1 MMIKKKIMLIQ
12 KKTKKMKMNKFWFV
26 LALLQILFFSSCK
39 NKPEEQI
46 KASDK
51 FEVLIKFLEENKDL
65 VNSENVP
72 FYVHS
77 DVVFSGLKKNFLI
90 IDLRDSADFA
100 SGHINNSVNILPENI
115 LYYFENKINPPSFDT
130 IVLVCNTGF
139 KSGFTAMCLRYLGY
153 NNVYPLKYGLSEWN
167 KSIAENY
174 WLANINDISLEE
186 IDTVSH
192 QKASPGK
199 YPEII
204 SSLSQPED
212 ILYERVSQLLKG
224 NFEDYFISLKDISGN
239 QDNYYI
245 LSYWPQERYNK
256 GHLKG
261 SVQYQQKKSLRTN
274 EFLNTLPI
282 EKTIVIYCYSG
293 FHASQVTAFL
303 RIIGY
308 NAKALRYGSNS
319 FMYSKIVEEEPSV
332 RYFSEDN
339 IFDFPLKSNIK
350 TEPIGPVEQDK
361 KSKPKG
367 GC

>member
-1 MMIKKKIMLIQ
+1 
-12 KKTKKMKMNKFWFV
+12 MKMNKFWFV

-51 FEVLIKFLEENKDL
+51 FEVLIKFLEENKDI
-65 VNSENVP
+65 VNSEDVP

-100 SGHINNSVNILPENI
+100 SGHINNSVNVLPENI
-115 LYYFENKINPPSFDT
+115 LDYFENRINPPAFDN

-139 KSGFTAMCLRYLGY
+139 KSGFTSMCLRYLGY
-153 NNVYPLKYGLSEWN
+153 NNVFSLKYGLSEWN

-174 WLANINDISLEE
+174 WLANIKDISSEE

-192 QKASPGK
+192 QKATPGK

-204 SSLSQPED
+204 SSLSQPQD
-212 ILYERVSQLLKG
+212 ILYERVSQLLKQ
-224 NFEDYFISLKDISGN
+224 NYEDYFISIKDIIGN
-239 QDNYYI
+239 EDNYYLI
-245 LSYWPQERYNK
+245 CYCPKDRYNK

-261 SVQYQQKKSLRTN
+261 SVQYEPKLSLKTN
-274 EFLNTLPI
+274 KDLNTLPI
-282 EKTIVIYCYSG
+282 DKTIVLYDYTG
-293 FHASQVTAFL
+293 FHASHAIVFL
-303 RIIGY
+303 RILGY

-319 FMYSKIVEEEPSV
+319 FIYSKIKEEETSG
-332 RYFSEDN
+332 RYFSEED

-350 TEPIGPVEQDK
+350 TEPIGPAE
-361 KSKPKG
+361 KSKKNNPKG